1 MKTASWRFT
10 FAAMIPSA
18 PAEGDTMGT
27 HVGAALSPRETRKL
41 VLGRG
46 AYVGDLALPGMLHA
60 AFVRSPHAHARVAG
74 VDAERAR
81 RAPGVAAVLTGHDL
95 AAVTAP
101 LRIAPPIPGLSPMEM
116 PTLPID
122 RVRFVGD
129 LVACVIGADR
139 YQVEDACA
147 LVGVDYRPLP
157 AVVDPERA
165 QDPDLPRVDETV
177 PANRPYQGTFAH
189 GDVGAALRAADRIV
203 EARFHQ
209 GRQTHAPMEP
219 RGCLAHW
226 LPGDETLTFFQST
239 QIPHPMRS
247 ALAARLG
254 VPESAVRVI
263 TPDVGGGFGQKIPLY
278 REELTVAAASK
289 LLGRPVRWIETRR
302 ENLMAALHAREDV
315 VDVRA
320 AVKADGTILGLDAR
334 ILTDFG
340 AYAYF
345 PANYMARV
353 VGMMIPG
360 AYRLRHY
367 RYAITA
373 VLTNKCP
380 AGPYRAPMLV
390 CSWVTEGTVDA
401 VARALGMDPVDVRRR
416 NMLEEADLPYVT
428 ATELTYRSVFPRES
442 LEQALAAFDYAGR
455 RREVAA
461 ARTAGRVAGI
471 GVATYVEP
479 NTYGSEFYRAAGIAG
494 SGHDAAIVRIEPS
507 GAVTAQIGVVGQGQ
521 GHLTTVAQALADE
534 LTVPIETVRVHAGDT
549 AAAPYGM
556 GTRGSRGGVV
566 SAGAAL
572 GAARALK
579 DKLLRI
585 AAHLLEASLDDLEV
599 AGGRVQVR
607 GAPASG
613 LTIGQIAQKAY
624 LAPVELPPGVSPG
637 LEATHAFDPPALTFS
652 SGTHVC
658 EVEIDAETGRVAIA
672 RYTIVE
678 DCGRLLNPLVVEGQ
692 LHGATA
698 QGIAGALSE
707 EIVYDAGGQNLSATF
722 MEYALPTATS
732 TPSFETA
739 HVQRP
744 DPGTPLGMK
753 GMAEGGVMGASAAV
767 SNAVADALAPL
778 GLDAHRQPFTA
789 SRLGEA
795 LRAATSG
802 GGGDRGGRGG
812 RPRGS

>member
-1 MKTASWRFT
+1 VSD
-10 FAAMIPSA
+10 
-18 PAEGDTMGT
+18 GY
-27 HVGAALSPRETRKL
+27 VGAALSPRETRRL

-46 AYVGDLALPGMLHA
+46 RYVGDLSAPGLLHA
-60 AFVRSPHAHARVAG
+60 AFVRSPHAHARIVDID
-74 VDAERAR
+74 VDAAR
-81 RAPGVAAVLTGHDL
+81 RSPGIVAVLTGRDL
-95 AAVTAP
+95 ARLTAP
-101 LRIAPPIPGLSPMEM
+101 LRIAPPIEGLLPMEM
-116 PTLPID
+116 ATLPTD
-122 RVRFVGD
+122 KVRFVGD
-129 LVACVIGADR
+129 PVACVVGDDR
-139 YQVEDACA
+139 YLVEDACA
-147 LVGVDYRPLP
+147 RVAVDYAPLA

-165 QDPDLPRVDETV
+165 QDPSLPRVDETV
-177 PANRPYQGTFAH
+177 PDNRAYAGVFAH
-189 GDVGAALRAADRIV
+189 GDVDAALRAADRV
-203 EARFHQ
+203 VDVRFHQ

-219 RGCLAHW
+219 RGCLASW
-226 LPGDETLTFFQST
+226 LPGDDTLTFWHST

-278 REELTVAAASK
+278 REELTTAAASR

-302 ENLMAALHAREDV
+302 ENLLAALHAREDR

-320 AVKADGTILGLDAR
+320 AVTADGTLLGIDVR

-360 AYRLRHY
+360 AYRLRDY

-380 AGPYRAPMLV
+380 AGPYRAPMLI
-390 CSWVTEGTVDA
+390 CSWVTEGTIDA
-401 VARALGMDPVDVRRR
+401 VARALALDPVEVRRR
-416 NMLEEADLPYVT
+416 NMLDEHDLPYTT
-428 ATELTYRSVFPRES
+428 ATALRYRSVYPRET
-442 LEQALAAFDYAGR
+442 LERALAGFDYAER
-455 RREVAA
+455 RREQAA
-461 ARTAGRVAGI
+461 ARGAGRIVGI

-479 NTYGSEFYRAAGIAG
+479 NTYGSEFYKTAGIAG
-494 SGHDAAIVRIEPS
+494 SGHDAALVRIEPS
-507 GAVTAQIGVVGQGQ
+507 GAVSAQIGVVSQGQ

-534 LTVPIETVRVHAGDT
+534 LAVPIDTVRVHAGDT

-572 GAARALK
+572 GAAGVVK

-585 AAHLLEASLDDLEV
+585 AAHLLEASVDDLEL
-599 AGGRVQVR
+599 ADGRVHVR
-607 GAPASG
+607 GATAAG
-613 LTIGQIAQKAY
+613 LTIAQLAQKAY
-624 LAPVELPPGVSPG
+624 LAPTELPPDMEPG

-658 EVEIDAETGRVAIA
+658 EVEIDPETGRLTIP

-678 DCGRLLNPLVVEGQ
+678 DCGRMLNPRVVEGQ

-698 QGIAGALSE
+698 QGLGGALLE
-707 EIVYDAGGQNLSATF
+707 EIVYDGEGQNLSATF
-722 MEYALPTATS
+722 MEYALPVAS
-732 TPSFETA
+732 ALPSFETA
-739 HVQRP
+739 HLDRP

-753 GMAEGGVMGASAAV
+753 GMAEGGVMGASAAI

-778 GLDAHRQPFTA
+778 GRDARRQPFTA
-789 SRLGEA
+789 ARLW
-795 LRAATSG
+795 
-802 GGGDRGGRGG
+802 D
-812 RPRGS
+812 P